1 MSVRSLLIDSD
12 VLIDFLRKISSARA
26 FFDSEINAG
35 SGLFCSVISRTEI
48 LAGIRQGEEEVI
60 RGLFSVVTPVDV
72 DTAIADRS
80 GEYLRQYAKSHSVGI
95 GDALIAGTAYEMKME
110 LVTRNIK
117 HYPMKGIHVV
127 KPY

>member
-1 MSVRSLLIDSD
+1 MRSLLIDSD

-48 LAGIRQGEEEVI
+48 LAGIRPGEEEFV

-72 DTAIADRS
+72 DIAIADRA
-80 GEYLRQYAKSHSVGI
+80 GEYLRKYAKSHSVGI
-95 GDALIAGTAYEMKME
+95 GDALIAATVNEMKME

-117 HYPMKGIHVV
+117 HYPMKEISVV